1 MRLRDSTK
9 SRTAERV
16 GDLSSRFP
24 LYLAR
29 FREANRFSGP
39 SLHFHLRTVD
49 RLRQHRDAASALGD
63 ETYLEML
70 YATLAA
76 WGLHRMGPGNA
87 KLRDFSEFALN
98 ARTMFERAAAFYGRS
113 ILDLDDPS
121 ARDVGRQIGRVIE
134 AHKGDA
140 GLTLAESV
148 LVANS
153 KALHHFLPDLVPPVD
168 RAYSLMFFFQR
179 TDAPGSA
186 AETFEVIFPWFAA
199 VARQNARG
207 IRDAVACADR
217 SGGACRWDT
226 SHGKVL
232 DNALMGWM
240 HADREAGLS

>member
-16 GDLSSRFP
+16 ADLSANFSR
-24 LYLAR
+24 YLMR

-49 RLRQHRDAASALGD
+49 RLRQHDGPASAIGD
-63 ETYLEML
+63 ETYIEML

-98 ARTMFERAAAFYGRS
+98 ARTMFGHASVFYGRS
-113 ILDLDDPS
+113 ILDLDDRS
-121 ARDVGRQIGRVIE
+121 ARDVGRQIGRIIE
-134 AHKGDA
+134 AHKSDA

-168 RAYSLMFFFQR
+168 RAYTLRFFFER

-186 AETFEVIFPWFAA
+186 AETFEAIFPWFAA
-199 VARQNARG
+199 IAWQNAQD
-207 IRDAVACADR
+207 IRDAVACANA
-217 SGGACRWDT
+217 SGGTRLWD
-226 SHGKVL
+226 SGHAKVL
-232 DNALMGWM
+232 DNALMGWV
-240 HADREAGLS
+240 HARRSPGLS